1 MLIVRMLHLGSLSS
15 SCARSGQSESDAP
28 VTGCWSVK
36 QQPRTHQAAA
46 GAAVA
51 TMALVQRSGVGRAAV
66 YTAHQVPAVAQERLE
81 PVCEDVH
88 DQLEGEQAGEEIVRG
103 ADEGVI
109 WTVSVDLDV
118 DDIDHEVLP
127 SRSGIFVK
135 RGKENSCE
143 QTNGFSCHRGHLPT
157 NRLCNS
163 FIM

>member
-1 MLIVRMLHLGSLSS
+1 M
-15 SCARSGQSESDAP
+15 
-28 VTGCWSVK
+28 
-36 QQPRTHQAAA
+36 
-46 GAAVA
+46 
-51 TMALVQRSGVGRAAV
+51 GRAAV

-135 RGKENSCE
+135 RGKKILANKQTVSVATVVTCQPIDFATVLLCE
-143 QTNGFSCHRGHLPT
+143 RKIYTG
-157 NRLCNS
+157 
-163 FIM
+163 